1 MGRLSTEELGREWL
15 EGTTVLAGRLDPAVR
30 TAIVRRRQDALDEL
44 ERRDPDGFLRWMTT
58 GPVLD
63 RDPARFVRGR
73 RTAGESPAGTDA
85 A

>member
-1 MGRLSTEELGREWL
+1 VGSMSTEELGREWL
-15 EGTTVLAGRLDPAVR
+15 QGTTALAGRLEPTVR

-44 ERRDPDGFLRWMTT
+44 ERRDPEGFLRWMTA

-63 RDPARFVRGR
+63 RDPASFVRGR
-73 RTAGESPAGTDA
+73 RTLGESAAGTDA